1 VTVVYIFAACLLC
14 TILPSQVAFTSLM
27 SATGVFATGTYFLIG
42 LLRLLV
48 TPDEFKWS
56 KFKLG
61 RFAKPF
67 YAATAFFN
75 ALMLAVQISPFLFP
89 VTAVTFNF
97 VSRSKCSRLPCERTD
112 LIDFSSVKLQAVVIL
127 AAVTALAVSSWW
139 LVPAD
144 NWLPRERLMKVFNMT
159 SEEFA
164 LST

>member
-1 VTVVYIFAACLLC
+1 
-14 TILPSQVAFTSLM
+14 M

-67 YAATAFFN
+67 YASTAFFN
-75 ALMLAVQISPFLFP
+75 AIMLAVQISPFLFP

-97 VSRSKCSRLPCERTD
+97 VSPSKCSRLPREHTD
-112 LIDFSSVKLQAVVIL
+112 LIYFSSVKMTGSGNFGCSHHPRGLE
-127 AAVTALAVSSWW
+127 
-139 LVPAD
+139 LVACPCG
-144 NWLPRERLMKVFNMT
+144 
-159 SEEFA
+159 
-164 LST
+164 